1 MWRFLTAIALLMPT
15 FSLPSAPT
23 PVTRTSSLL
32 NGTLLYHSL
41 AEVHSFGIWLEPRYI
56 VGAESLDQ

>member
-1 MWRFLTAIALLMPT
+1 MWRFLTAITLFMPT
-15 FSLPSAPT
+15 FSLLSAPT
-23 PVTRTSSLL
+23 RVTPPSSLQD
-32 NGTLLYHSL
+32 GTLLYHSL